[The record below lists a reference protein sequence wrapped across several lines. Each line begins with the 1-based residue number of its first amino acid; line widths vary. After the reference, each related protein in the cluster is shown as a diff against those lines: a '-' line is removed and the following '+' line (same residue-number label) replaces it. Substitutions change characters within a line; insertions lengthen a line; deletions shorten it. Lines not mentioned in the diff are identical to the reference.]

1 MDEELT
7 MKQSKDGILKVAIAL
22 LLVSLTVVGAATW
35 VYFAKI
41 KPATD
46 PLVRL
51 KSAIETVTQRK
62 IEQSGHTLELR
73 TEDIMELATVERE
86 MQSIIK
92 YEASFLGVKKTLIL
106 KGKFKAKAGFD
117 LSKSK
122 GFSFQ
127 NGEVKGLPERAE
139 VLSVELEDYEI
150 FYSHDRTLNKL
161 TPEDQEK
168 ATNQLLKQARKD
180 AEESDLTDTAQK
192 QFEQRI
198 EDLMSVPTL

>member
-22 LLVSLTVVGAATW
+22 LLVSVTVVGAATW

-92 YEASFLGVKKTLIL
+92 YEASFL
-106 KGKFKAKAGFD
+106 
-117 LSKSK
+117 
-122 GFSFQ
+122 
-127 NGEVKGLPERAE
+127 
-139 VLSVELEDYEI
+139 
-150 FYSHDRTLNKL
+150 
-161 TPEDQEK
+161 
-168 ATNQLLKQARKD
+168 
-180 AEESDLTDTAQK
+180 
-192 QFEQRI
+192 
-198 EDLMSVPTL
+198 